1 MHARTLA
8 RSQRTFSHM
17 HGGIAYA
24 CVRTHRIKPPYWIRV
39 HDLATSISAY
49 RDPCGSNTEPMH
61 THPHRQYCA
70 SVRPKQ
76 PHARRALDARR
87 IAMRQARAKP
97 VASSTNHLDAPGRRA
112 RIAVAVVERANLRAQ
127 RVPRGVPRLLVLLVL
142 VEESASAARRGQQGT
157 VGDCAPVRVR
167 DSHTR
172 GHTKAHAQTRARA
185 HTTRTHTHNP
195 HKEYTHTHTQKF
207 TYTHTHIYTYKHTH
221 IYIHTTP
228 SAQSSRRAGAGRAA
242 QRAKPVV

>member
-1 MHARTLA
+1 VARDGFWYLLVRAGHARTHACMHARTHA

-112 RIAVAVVERANLRAQ
+112 RRAVAVVERANLRAQ

-142 VEESASAARRGQQGT
+142 VEESASAARRGQQGR
-157 VGDCAPVRVR
+157 VADCAPVRVR
-167 DSHTR
+167 DSYTC
-172 GHTKAHAQTRARA
+172 A
-185 HTTRTHTHNP
+185 HT
-195 HKEYTHTHTQKF
+195 
-207 TYTHTHIYTYKHTH
+207 
-221 IYIHTTP
+221 
-228 SAQSSRRAGAGRAA
+228 
-242 QRAKPVV
+242 